1 MIIYDNAMNT
11 ICLYAT
17 ADYLLLIQFWLAW
30 WFYLLLL
37 VLALIGGYIF
47 YTIKIN
53 ASLHEIAD
61 LERQLLERTELLSYS
76 KVTAQKARE
85 DAALANRNKSTLLSK
100 ISHDIRTPMNT
111 IMGMASLL
119 KETNLSPEQQEYG
132 NTISYS
138 GENLLAIINE
148 ILMNDILEY
157 SKMES
162 GRELE
167 AKDFDLRINIEEVFD
182 VFALKASQAQ
192 TELLYYINPD
202 VPVQLVGDAL
212 RLRQILMNLVENALG
227 FKAKGEIF
235 VVVSLAEKVE
245 ENRARLAFEV
255 RDTSAGLP
263 PEILIPL
270 AKDLQSETENSTTAI
285 GKTLTICKKLVRLL
299 EGSLTVA
306 REKGKGNVFR
316 FTILTNFGKQN
327 LRANLQTEMS
337 KHAGKKVLAVDNN
350 LTQTHIFQIY
360 FEKWK
365 FVPFITNSG
374 KQALEMMAKE
384 GSFDLAIID
393 MIMPEM
399 NGIELSKA
407 LKQAQPDLP
416 IILMNKPGNEDYKEC
431 AEIFSSVIDK
441 PLKSHFIAE
450 QMLSLLSQKGKDTA
464 SSDQI
469 SKQKLSVDFAKL
481 YPLNILI
488 AEDDKMNQKLV
499 TKVLNKLGYNPQIAE
514 NGKDVLEIVSNKTYD
529 LILMDVQMPEMD
541 GLEATRM
548 IRVCLTEQPIIIAM
562 TANTLQGDREEC
574 LKAGMDDYIGKP
586 VRLDGLVGIIEKW
599 ALQVQQKQ

>member
-1 MIIYDNAMNT
+1 
-11 ICLYAT
+11 
-17 ADYLLLIQFWLAW
+17 
-30 WFYLLLL
+30 
-37 VLALIGGYIF
+37 
-47 YTIKIN
+47 
-53 ASLHEIAD
+53 
-61 LERQLLERTELLSYS
+61 
-76 KVTAQKARE
+76 
-85 DAALANRNKSTLLSK
+85 
-100 ISHDIRTPMNT
+100 
-111 IMGMASLL
+111 
-119 KETNLSPEQQEYG
+119 
-132 NTISYS
+132 
-138 GENLLAIINE
+138 
-148 ILMNDILEY
+148 
-157 SKMES
+157 
-162 GRELE
+162 
-167 AKDFDLRINIEEVFD
+167 
-182 VFALKASQAQ
+182 
-192 TELLYYINPD
+192 
-202 VPVQLVGDAL
+202 
-212 RLRQILMNLVENALG
+212 
-227 FKAKGEIF
+227 
-235 VVVSLAEKVE
+235 
-245 ENRARLAFEV
+245 
-255 RDTSAGLP
+255 
-263 PEILIPL
+263 
-270 AKDLQSETENSTTAI
+270 
-285 GKTLTICKKLVRLL
+285 
-299 EGSLTVA
+299 
-306 REKGKGNVFR
+306 
-316 FTILTNFGKQN
+316 
-327 LRANLQTEMS
+327 
-337 KHAGKKVLAVDNN
+337 
-350 LTQTHIFQIY
+350 
-360 FEKWK
+360 
-365 FVPFITNSG
+365 
-374 KQALEMMAKE
+374 
-384 GSFDLAIID
+384 
-393 MIMPEM
+393 MPEM